1 MIRFRLGNVYL
12 DGRVPGFSTIFDNLI
27 IGAAVLGRRIIPA
40 GTGIHCGDEHKAGW
54 KRMRTVDS
62 ENRHFFVLHRLAQG
76 IQSAAGVFGKFI
88 QKKDTIVS
96 QRDLSRHGIGT
107 AADQGIQGNIVVRG
121 AERSLPDQEM
131 IRHQTVCMQNA
142 AVFLERICEQREK
155 DLIIEIIGKNIL
167 SVYHPFHN
175 VISGTGV
182 PGTKLSRHVIPHNQK
197 KVMIAAETEKRKR
210 AEKGVDG

>member
-1 MIRFRLGNVYL
+1 
-12 DGRVPGFSTIFDNLI
+12 
-27 IGAAVLGRRIIPA
+27 
-40 GTGIHCGDEHKAGW
+40 
-54 KRMRTVDS
+54 
-62 ENRHFFVLHRLAQG
+62 
-76 IQSAAGVFGKFI
+76 
-88 QKKDTIVS
+88 
-96 QRDLSRHGIGT
+96 
-107 AADQGIQGNIVVRG
+107 
-121 AERSLPDQEM
+121 M

-155 DLIIEIIGKNIL
+155 NLIIEIIGKNIL
-167 SVYHPFHN
+167 SVYPPFHN